1 MKAFRTLLPYVK
13 KNIWFI
19 IGGLT
24 SLLIVDVLQLFI
36 PRIIK
41 WVVDDLTQG
50 KANSEILLSYG
61 LKIIGLAV
69 LMIIFRFFWRYL
81 ILGTAYRMEKILRL
95 RLFSHLQTLP
105 LKFLNQFST
114 GDIMAHATNDLNAI
128 RMALGMALVALVDG
142 VLLSLMAIGFM
153 VHINLNLTLY
163 ALIPGPFLVIL
174 TNRVG
179 KRVHDRFLKVQESF
193 SFLTEKVR
201 ESFAGIRII
210 KAYVQEEDRL
220 KKFSAV
226 SSEFVQNNIDLIRIW
241 SFFFPLVL
249 GLINLSLAIVLIL
262 GGKKTILLTI
272 TPGDFVA
279 FMSYLGILTWPL
291 IALGWVINLLEQGAA
306 SMKRVNTL
314 LETAAEPSCYPPL
327 ADINRL
333 AGKIEFKNLSFSYDG
348 GPLVLKNIN
357 LTINPGKRVAIVG
370 RIGSGKT
377 TLLNLLL
384 RLYEV
389 KEGGIFLDEID
400 SKTIPLEKLRVN
412 IGYVPQDT
420 FLFSDTI
427 RENITYGSPQGSTE
441 TMVAVSKAAEI
452 FDEVMSFSHQFETMV
467 GEKGVILSGGQ
478 KQRIAIAR
486 ALLMDAPMLIF
497 DNALSSVD
505 TETEERIMTNLKPL
519 ISQRTTFIVT
529 HRVSSIKDA
538 DCIYVLDEGSIKEQG
553 DHDDL
558 MARGGIY
565 AEMFRRQ
572 LIERELETTQEPANN
587 EPQI

>member
-357 LTINPGKRVAIVG
+357 LTINPGERVALVG

>member
-13 KNIWFI
+13 KNIWFL

-24 SLLIVDVLQLFI
+24 SLLLVDVLQLFI

-50 KANSEILLSYG
+50 KANSEILLGYG

-69 LMIIFRFFWRYL
+69 LMIIFRFFWRYF

-226 SSEFVQNNIDLIRIW
+226 SSEFVQNNINLIRIW

-306 SMKRVNTL
+306 SMKRVNIL
-314 LETAAEPSCYPPL
+314 LETAAEPSCYPPP

-333 AGKIEFKNLSFSYDG
+333 AGKIEFKNLSFSYND

-357 LTINPGKRVAIVG
+357 LTINPGERVAIVG

-384 RLYEV
+384 RLYVV

-400 SKTIPLEKLRVN
+400 SKTIPLETLRTN

-427 RENITYGSPQGSTE
+427 KENIAYGSPQGSTK

-452 FDEVMSFSHQFETMV
+452 YDEVMSFSHQFETVV

-486 ALLMDAPMLIF
+486 ALLMDSPILVF

-519 ISQRTTFIVT
+519 SAQRTTIIVT

-553 DHDDL
+553 DHEAL
-558 MARGGIY
+558 MARGGLY
-565 AEMFRRQ
+565 AETFRRQ
-572 LIERELETTQEPANN
+572 LIERELETTQEPASN

>member
-13 KNIWFI
+13 KNIWFL

-69 LMIIFRFFWRYL
+69 LMIIFRFFWRYF

-314 LETAAEPSCYPPL
+314 LETA
-327 ADINRL
+327 
-333 AGKIEFKNLSFSYDG
+333 G
-348 GPLVLKNIN
+348 G
-357 LTINPGKRVAIVG
+357 
-370 RIGSGKT
+370 
-377 TLLNLLL
+377 
-384 RLYEV
+384 
-389 KEGGIFLDEID
+389 
-400 SKTIPLEKLRVN
+400 
-412 IGYVPQDT
+412 T
-420 FLFSDTI
+420 FLL
-427 RENITYGSPQGSTE
+427 ST
-441 TMVAVSKAAEI
+441 SRG
-452 FDEVMSFSHQFETMV
+452 H
-467 GEKGVILSGGQ
+467 
-478 KQRIAIAR
+478 
-486 ALLMDAPMLIF
+486 
-497 DNALSSVD
+497 
-505 TETEERIMTNLKPL
+505 KPPG
-519 ISQRTTFIVT
+519 R
-529 HRVSSIKDA
+529 K
-538 DCIYVLDEGSIKEQG
+538 
-553 DHDDL
+553 
-558 MARGGIY
+558 
-565 AEMFRRQ
+565 
-572 LIERELETTQEPANN
+572 N
-587 EPQI
+587 

>member
-69 LMIIFRFFWRYL
+69 LMIIFRFFWRYF
-81 ILGTAYRMEKILRL
+81 ILGTAYRMEKNLRL

-174 TNRVG
+174 THRVG

-291 IALGWVINLLEQGAA
+291 IALGWVINLLAQGAA

-314 LETAAEPSCYPPL
+314 LETAAEPSCYPPP

-357 LTINPGKRVAIVG
+357 LTINPGERVAIVG

-427 RENITYGSPQGSTE
+427 KENIAYGSPQGSTE

-452 FDEVMSFSHQFETMV
+452 YDEVMSFSHQFETVV

-486 ALLMDAPMLIF
+486 ALLMDAPILIF

>member
-50 KANSEILLSYG
+50 KVNSEILLGYG
-61 LKIIGLAV
+61 FKIIGLAV
-69 LMIIFRFFWRYL
+69 FMVIFRFFWRYF
-81 ILGTAYRMEKILRL
+81 ILGTAYRIEKILRL

-105 LKFLNQFST
+105 LTFLNRFTT
-114 GDIMAHATNDLNAI
+114 GDIMAHATNDLYAI
-128 RMALGMALVALVDG
+128 RMALGMALVGMVDG
-142 VLLSLMAIGFM
+142 VVLSLMAIGFM
-153 VHINLNLTLY
+153 VHINLSLTLY
-163 ALIPGPFLVIL
+163 ALIPAPFLVFI
-174 TNRVG
+174 TNQVG
-179 KRVHDRFLKVQESF
+179 KRVHDRFLKVQETF
-193 SFLTEKVR
+193 SLLTEKIR
-201 ESFAGIRII
+201 ENFVGISVI
-210 KAYVQEEDRL
+210 KSYVQEKHRI
-220 KKFSAV
+220 KKLSDV
-226 SSEFVQNNIDLIRIW
+226 SSHFVQKNMDLIRIW
-241 SFFFPLVL
+241 GFFLPIVL
-249 GLINLSLAIVLIL
+249 GLINLSLAIVLIM
-262 GGKKTILLTI
+262 GGRQAILLKI

-291 IALGWVINLLEQGAA
+291 IALGWVINILAQGAA
-306 SMKRVNTL
+306 SMKRINTL
-314 LETAAEPSCYPPL
+314 LETEAEVSSLPHPVP
-327 ADINRL
+327 INRL
-333 AGKIEFKNLSFSYDG
+333 TGKIEFHHLSFSYNG
-348 GPLVLKNIN
+348 RPVLKNIN
-357 LTINPGKRVAIVG
+357 LTIRPGERVAIVG

-400 SKTIPLEKLRVN
+400 SRTIRLENLRVN

-427 RENITYGSPQGSTE
+427 KENIIFGSPQSSHE
-441 TMVAVSKAAEI
+441 KMVEVAKVAEI
-452 FDEVMSFSHQFETMV
+452 YDEVMSFPHKFETVV

-486 ALLMDAPMLIF
+486 ALLMDAPILIF

-505 TETEERIMTNLKPL
+505 TETEERIMTNLQPL
-519 ISQRTTFIVT
+519 TFQRTTLIVT

-538 DCIYVLDEGSIKEQG
+538 DCIYVLEDGAIKEWGNHNTLFAQEG
-553 DHDDL
+553 
-558 MARGGIY
+558 MY
-565 AEMFRRQ
+565 AELFRRQ
-572 LIERELETTQEPANN
+572 LIEKELEKNQEVDNHEA
-587 EPQI
+587 

>member
-24 SLLIVDVLQLFI
+24 SLLMVDVLQLFI

-50 KANSEILLSYG
+50 KANSEFLLRYG
-61 LKIIGLAV
+61 LMIIGLAV
-69 LMIIFRFFWRYL
+69 LMIIFRFFWRYF

-153 VHINLNLTLY
+153 VDINLNLTLY
-163 ALIPGPFLVIL
+163 ALIPAPILVL
-174 TNRVG
+174 TTNQVG

-226 SSEFVQNNIDLIRIW
+226 SSEFVQKNIDLVRIW

-306 SMKRVNTL
+306 SMKRINTL
-314 LETAAEPSCYPPL
+314 LETAPEPSFYPPP
-327 ADINRL
+327 ADINRP
-333 AGKIEFKNLSFSYDG
+333 AGKIEFKNLSFSYNG
-348 GPLVLKNIN
+348 GPLILKNIN
-357 LTINPGKRVAIVG
+357 LTINPGERIALVG

-384 RLYEV
+384 RLFEV
-389 KEGGIFLDEID
+389 KEGGIFLDKID

-427 RENITYGSPQGSTE
+427 KENITYGSPQGSTE

-452 FDEVMSFSHQFETMV
+452 YDEVMSFSHQFETVV
-467 GEKGVILSGGQ
+467 GEKGVVLSGGQ

-486 ALLMDAPMLIF
+486 ALLMDAPILIF

-519 ISQRTTFIVT
+519 ISQRTTIIVT
-529 HRVSSIKDA
+529 HRVSSIKDV
-538 DCIYVLDEGSIKEQG
+538 DCIYVLDEGSVKEQG
-553 DHDDL
+553 HHDDL

-587 EPQI
+587 EP

>member
-13 KNIWFI
+13 KNIWFL

-50 KANSEILLSYG
+50 KANSEILLGYG
-61 LKIIGLAV
+61 LKIIGLAI
-69 LMIIFRFFWRYL
+69 LMIIFRFFWRYF
-81 ILGTAYRMEKILRL
+81 ILGTAYRIEKTLRL

-105 LKFLNQFST
+105 LTFLNRFST

-249 GLINLSLAIVLIL
+249 GLINLSLAIVLIM
-262 GGKKTILLTI
+262 GGRQTILLTI

-306 SMKRVNTL
+306 SMKRVNAL
-314 LETAAEPSCYPPL
+314 LETAAEPSCYPPP

-333 AGKIEFKNLSFSYDG
+333 TGKIEFKNLSFSYNG

-357 LTINPGKRVAIVG
+357 LTINPGERVAIVG

-384 RLYEV
+384 RLYET
-389 KEGGIFLDEID
+389 KEGGIVLDGVDI
-400 SKTIPLEKLRVN
+400 KTIPLETLRTN

-427 RENITYGSPQGSTE
+427 KENIAYGSPQASTE
-441 TMVAVSKAAEI
+441 TMLAVSKAAEI
-452 FDEVMSFSHQFETMV
+452 FDEVMSFSHQLETVV

-486 ALLMDAPMLIF
+486 ALLMDAPILIF

-572 LIERELETTQEPANN
+572 LIERELETTQEPVNN

>member
-1 MKAFRTLLPYVK
+1 MKAFRTVFPYLRK
-13 KNIWFI
+13 HIWVLI
-19 IGGLT
+19 AGLS
-24 SLLIVDVLQLFI
+24 SLLLVDLLQLLI

-41 WVVDDLTQG
+41 GVVDDLTQG
-50 KANSEILLSYG
+50 TITSGVLLTYG
-61 LKIIGLAV
+61 LKVIGLAIFIAV
-69 LMIIFRFFWRYL
+69 FRFVWRYC
-81 ILGTAYRMEKILRL
+81 ILGTSHRIEKALRL

-105 LKFLNQFST
+105 LKFLNQFTT

-142 VLLSLMAIGFM
+142 ILLSLMAMGFM
-153 VHINLNLTLY
+153 AHISLSLTLY

-179 KRVHDRFLKVQESF
+179 KQVHDRFLKVQESF
-193 SFLTEKVR
+193 SLLTEKVR
-201 ESFAGIRII
+201 ENFAGIRVI
-210 KAYVQEEDRL
+210 KAYVQEHDRL
-220 KKFSAV
+220 NKFSAV
-226 SSEFVQNNIDLIRIW
+226 SSAFVQKNINLVRIW

-279 FMSYLGILTWPL
+279 FMSYLGILTWPM
-291 IALGWVINLLEQGAA
+291 IALGWVFNLLEQGAA

-314 LETAAEPSCYPPL
+314 LENPAEPSCYPPPAAL
-327 ADINRL
+327 KRL
-333 AGKIEFKNLSFSYDG
+333 EGKIEFNNLSFSFNG
-348 GPLVLKNIN
+348 GPPVLKNIN
-357 LTINPGKRVAIVG
+357 LTINPGERVALVG
-370 RIGSGKT
+370 RVGSGKT
-377 TLLNLLL
+377 TLLNLLF
-384 RLYEV
+384 RLYEI
-389 KEGGIFLDEID
+389 KEGSIRLDGVDI
-400 SKTIPLEKLRVN
+400 KTIPLETLRTN

-427 RENITYGSPQGSTE
+427 KENIIYGSPHGSIE
-441 TMVAVSKAAEI
+441 TMIAVSKAAEI
-452 FDEVMSFSHQFETMV
+452 YGEILSFSHQFETLV

-486 ALLMDAPMLIF
+486 ALVMDSPLLIF

-505 TETEERIMTNLKPL
+505 TETEEKIITNFKPL
-519 ISQRTTFIVT
+519 LSQRTTIIVT

-538 DCIYVLDEGSIKEQG
+538 DCIYVMDEGSIKEHG
-553 DHDDL
+553 NHEAL
-558 MARGGIY
+558 MAQGGIY

-572 LIERELETTQEPANN
+572 LIERELETAQETANH
-587 EPQI
+587 EP

>member
-1 MKAFRTLLPYVK
+1 MKAFRTLFPYVK

-69 LMIIFRFFWRYL
+69 LMIIFRFFWRYF
-81 ILGTAYRMEKILRL
+81 ILGTAYRMEKNLRL

-291 IALGWVINLLEQGAA
+291 IALGWVINLLAQGAA

-314 LETAAEPSCYPPL
+314 LETAAEPSCYPPP

-357 LTINPGKRVAIVG
+357 LTINPGERVAIVG

>member
-357 LTINPGKRVAIVG
+357 LTINPGERVAIVG

-486 ALLMDAPMLIF
+486 ALLMDAPILIF

>member
-1 MKAFRTLLPYVK
+1 
-13 KNIWFI
+13 
-19 IGGLT
+19 
-24 SLLIVDVLQLFI
+24 
-36 PRIIK
+36 
-41 WVVDDLTQG
+41 
-50 KANSEILLSYG
+50 
-61 LKIIGLAV
+61 
-69 LMIIFRFFWRYL
+69 MIIFRFFWRYF

-314 LETAAEPSCYPPL
+314 LETAA
-327 ADINRL
+327 
-333 AGKIEFKNLSFSYDG
+333 G
-348 GPLVLKNIN
+348 
-357 LTINPGKRVAIVG
+357 
-370 RIGSGKT
+370 
-377 TLLNLLL
+377 
-384 RLYEV
+384 
-389 KEGGIFLDEID
+389 
-400 SKTIPLEKLRVN
+400 
-412 IGYVPQDT
+412 T
-420 FLFSDTI
+420 FLL
-427 RENITYGSPQGSTE
+427 ST
-441 TMVAVSKAAEI
+441 SRG
-452 FDEVMSFSHQFETMV
+452 H
-467 GEKGVILSGGQ
+467 
-478 KQRIAIAR
+478 
-486 ALLMDAPMLIF
+486 
-497 DNALSSVD
+497 
-505 TETEERIMTNLKPL
+505 KPAG
-519 ISQRTTFIVT
+519 R
-529 HRVSSIKDA
+529 K
-538 DCIYVLDEGSIKEQG
+538 
-553 DHDDL
+553 
-558 MARGGIY
+558 
-565 AEMFRRQ
+565 
-572 LIERELETTQEPANN
+572 N
-587 EPQI
+587 

>member
-226 SSEFVQNNIDLIRIW
+226 SSEFVQNNINLIRIW

-291 IALGWVINLLEQGAA
+291 IALGWVINLLAQGAA

-314 LETAAEPSCYPPL
+314 LETAAEPSCYPPP

-357 LTINPGKRVAIVG
+357 LTINPGERVAIVG

-400 SKTIPLEKLRVN
+400 SKTIPLETLRTN

-427 RENITYGSPQGSTE
+427 KENITYGSPQGSTE

>member
-314 LETAAEPSCYPPL
+314 LETAAEPSCYPPP

-357 LTINPGKRVAIVG
+357 LTINPGERVAIVG

>member
-69 LMIIFRFFWRYL
+69 LMIIFRFFWRYF
-81 ILGTAYRMEKILRL
+81 ILGTAYRMEKNLRL

-314 LETAAEPSCYPPL
+314 LETAAEPSCYPPP

-357 LTINPGKRVAIVG
+357 LTINPGERVAIVG

-389 KEGGIFLDEID
+389 KEGEIFLDEID

-486 ALLMDAPMLIF
+486 ALLMDAPILIF

>member
-13 KNIWFI
+13 QNIWFL
-19 IGGLT
+19 IGGLI
-24 SLLIVDVLQLFI
+24 SLLLVDVLQLFI

-50 KANSEILLSYG
+50 KANSEILLGYG

-69 LMIIFRFFWRYL
+69 LMIIFRFFWRYF

-210 KAYVQEEDRL
+210 KAYVQEKDRL

-226 SSEFVQNNIDLIRIW
+226 SGEFVQNNINLIRIW

-249 GLINLSLAIVLIL
+249 GLINLSLAIVVIL

-314 LETAAEPSCYPPL
+314 LETAPEPSCYPPP

-333 AGKIEFKNLSFSYDG
+333 SGKIEFKNLSFSYNG
-348 GPLVLKNIN
+348 CPLVLKNIN
-357 LTINPGKRVAIVG
+357 LTINPGNRIALVG

-384 RLYEV
+384 RLYAT
-389 KEGGIFLDEID
+389 KEENIWLDGVAI
-400 SKTIPLEKLRVN
+400 KTIPLETLRAN

-427 RENITYGSPQGSTE
+427 KENITYGSPQGATE
-441 TMVAVSKAAEI
+441 TTVAVSKTAEI
-452 FDEVMSFSHQFETMV
+452 YDEVMSFSHQFETVV

-486 ALLMDAPMLIF
+486 ALLMDSPILIF

-519 ISQRTTFIVT
+519 SAQRTIIIVT

-565 AEMFRRQ
+565 AETFRRQ
-572 LIERELETTQEPANN
+572 LIERELETTQEPANS

>member
-69 LMIIFRFFWRYL
+69 LMIIFRFFWRYF
-81 ILGTAYRMEKILRL
+81 ILGTAYRMEKNLRL

-314 LETAAEPSCYPPL
+314 LETAAEPSCYPPP

-357 LTINPGKRVAIVG
+357 LTINPGERVAIVG

-389 KEGGIFLDEID
+389 KEGGIFWDEID

>member
-13 KNIWFI
+13 KNIWFL
-19 IGGLT
+19 IGGLS

-50 KANSEILLSYG
+50 KASSEILVSYG

-69 LMIIFRFFWRYL
+69 LMVIFRFFWRYF
-81 ILGTAYRMEKILRL
+81 ILGTAYRIEKILRL

-105 LKFLNQFST
+105 LTFLNQFST

-142 VLLSLMAIGFM
+142 VVLSLMAIGFM

-163 ALIPGPFLVIL
+163 TLIPGPFLVIL

-179 KRVHDRFLKVQESF
+179 KHVHDRFLKVQESF
-193 SFLTEKVR
+193 SLLTEKVR
-201 ESFAGIRII
+201 ENFAGIRII

-226 SSEFVQNNIDLIRIW
+226 STEFVQKNIDLIRIW

-291 IALGWVINLLEQGAA
+291 IALGWVINLIEQGAA

-314 LETAAEPSCYPPL
+314 LETPAELPYYPSP

-333 AGKIEFKNLSFSYDG
+333 AGKIEFKNLSFSYNDD
-348 GPLVLKNIN
+348 PLVLKNIN
-357 LTINPGKRVAIVG
+357 LTINPGERIALVG
-370 RIGSGKT
+370 RIGTGKT
-377 TLLNLLL
+377 TLLNLLF
-384 RLYEV
+384 RLYEI
-389 KEGGIFLDEID
+389 KEGNIWLDGIDI
-400 SKTIPLEKLRVN
+400 KTIPLETLRTN

-420 FLFSDTI
+420 FLFSETI
-427 RENITYGSPQGSTE
+427 KGNIAYGSPRSSTE
-441 TMVAVSKAAEI
+441 TLVAVSKAAEI
-452 FDEVMSFSHQFETMV
+452 YDEVMSFSHQFETVV

-486 ALLMDAPMLIF
+486 ALLMDAPILIF

-519 ISQRTTFIVT
+519 ISQRTTIIVT

-538 DCIYVLDEGSIKEQG
+538 DCIYVLDDGSIKEQG
-553 DHDDL
+553 THEAL

-572 LIERELETTQEPANN
+572 LIEKELETTQEPANN
-587 EPQI
+587 EPHI

>member
-1 MKAFRTLLPYVK
+1 MKSFRTLLPYVK

-314 LETAAEPSCYPPL
+314 LETAAEPSCYPPP

-357 LTINPGKRVAIVG
+357 LTINPGERVAIVG

>member
-69 LMIIFRFFWRYL
+69 LMIIFRFFWRYF
-81 ILGTAYRMEKILRL
+81 ILGTAYRMEKNLRL

-314 LETAAEPSCYPPL
+314 LETAAEPSCYPPP

-357 LTINPGKRVAIVG
+357 LTINPGERVAIVG

>member
-69 LMIIFRFFWRYL
+69 LMIIFRFFWRYF
-81 ILGTAYRMEKILRL
+81 ILGTAYRMEKNLRL

-291 IALGWVINLLEQGAA
+291 IALGWVINLLAQGAA

-314 LETAAEPSCYPPL
+314 LETAAEPSCYPPP

-357 LTINPGKRVAIVG
+357 LTINPGERVAIVG

-427 RENITYGSPQGSTE
+427 KENITYGSPQGSTE

-452 FDEVMSFSHQFETMV
+452 YDEVMSFSHQFETVV

-486 ALLMDAPMLIF
+486 ALLMDAPILIF

-572 LIERELETTQEPANN
+572 LIERELETTQEPANH

>member
-69 LMIIFRFFWRYL
+69 LMIIFRFFWRYF

-291 IALGWVINLLEQGAA
+291 IALGWVINLLAQGAA

-314 LETAAEPSCYPPL
+314 LETAAEPSYYSPP

-357 LTINPGKRVAIVG
+357 LTINLGERVAIVG

-486 ALLMDAPMLIF
+486 ALLMDAPILIF

>member
-314 LETAAEPSCYPPL
+314 LETAAEPSCYPPP

-357 LTINPGKRVAIVG
+357 LTINPGERVAIVG

-389 KEGGIFLDEID
+389 KEGEIFLDEID

-486 ALLMDAPMLIF
+486 ALLMDAPILIF